1 MSYEGKEDAREEV
14 DAYKGYV
21 EKVVVAQVL
30 IHLNRKKSFPQRAVI
45 AIEKI
50 NKILKKDVDF
60 KEVLESNID
69 YVDMSFGNIEELIK
83 TIDRFLDNKIGDEGP
98 DVCNYELFNEA
109 SKKLQE
115 YVLTSLEKLSPIIV
129 REKQLISKDYV
140 FIEDAIKFTIKLKDK
155 IIENVDDEFINLSY
169 ENCYNSTIHHYS
181 LNTKRMEYFI
191 EILQIWKA
199 ERSLTITRRYR
210 LQSQNYMY
218 YLNALYQLK
227 L

>member
-1 MSYEGKEDAREEV
+1 
-14 DAYKGYV
+14 
-21 EKVVVAQVL
+21 
-30 IHLNRKKSFPQRAVI
+30 
-45 AIEKI
+45 
-50 NKILKKDVDF
+50 
-60 KEVLESNID
+60 
-69 YVDMSFGNIEELIK
+69 MSFGNIEELIK

-169 ENCYNSTIHHYS
+169 ENCYNSTIDHYS

>member
-129 REKQLISKDYV
+129 REKQLICKDFV
-140 FIEDAIKFTIKLKDK
+140 FIEDAIKFAIKLKYK
-155 IIENVDDEFINLSY
+155 ITENVDHKLINLYFGNCDNSAIDHY
-169 ENCYNSTIHHYS
+169 E
-181 LNTKRMEYFI
+181 LNTKKCNTLSKFYKFGRPSV
-191 EILQIWKA
+191 Q
-199 ERSLTITRRYR
+199 
-210 LQSQNYMY
+210 
-218 YLNALYQLK
+218 
-227 L
+227 

>member
-69 YVDMSFGNIEELIK
+69 YVDMSFGNIEDLIE

-98 DVCNYELFNEA
+98 DVCRYELFNEA

-129 REKQLISKDYV
+129 REKQLFSKDYV

-169 ENCYNSTIHHYS
+169 ENCYNSTIDHYS